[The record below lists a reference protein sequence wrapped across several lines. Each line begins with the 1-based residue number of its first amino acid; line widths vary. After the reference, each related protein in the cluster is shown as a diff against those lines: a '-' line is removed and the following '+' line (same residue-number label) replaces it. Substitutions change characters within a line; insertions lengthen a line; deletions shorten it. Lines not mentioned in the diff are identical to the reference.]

1 MIPLRIQQNRST
13 LILVVLL
20 AAVCASSAEEKKK
33 ADPYMGDWKG
43 KVELADGSKVDAAV
57 RMIALGDG
65 RYRARMFS
73 NFITREDVD
82 AEMTGTFRND
92 HLQMIDVPL
101 TESNIVSYSDDG
113 FVVGGSFANGKFAE
127 GKLTGT
133 IKGKRSGTFELQQRS
148 FTSATLG
155 MKPPTE
161 AIVLFDGG
169 SLDHWTKRVK
179 PEQEAQPAAWKIAD
193 CELEVNGTG
202 DIMTKETF
210 GDHMLHLEFRTPFMP
225 YASGQGRGNSGVYL
239 QARYELQ
246 VLDSYGLDGADNE
259 CGGIYQIAK
268 PAVNMCLPPMEW
280 QTYDISFRAARFDA
294 SGNKTENAKITVK
307 HNGMVIHEDLELHKA
322 TGGAYT
328 TDESQPGGLLLQDHG
343 NPVRF
348 RNIWIIEK

>member
-1 MIPLRIQQNRST
+1 MKKSRIYPKSSSL
-13 LILVVLL
+13 LIGLLV
-20 AAVCASSAEEKKK
+20 AVCNASAEEKKK
-33 ADPYMGDWKG
+33 ADSYMGDWKG
-43 KVELADGSKVDAAV
+43 TVELTDGSKVDAAV

-73 NFITREDVD
+73 NFMTREEVT

-101 TESNIVSYSDDG
+101 TESSIVSYSDQG
-113 FVVGGSFANGKFAE
+113 FVVGGSFVNGKFAD

-148 FTSATLG
+148 FTSATIG
-155 MKPPTE
+155 MKPPAGAT
-161 AIVLFDGG
+161 VLFDG
-169 SLDHWTKRVK
+169 SNLEHWSKRVK
-179 PEQEAQPAAWKIAD
+179 PEQEAQPAAWKIVD
-193 CELEVNGTG
+193 GELEVNGTG
-202 DIMTKETF
+202 DIMTRETF
-210 GDHMLHLEFRTPFMP
+210 GDHLLHLEFRTPFMP

-259 CGGIYQIAK
+259 CGGIYQIAR
-268 PAVNMCLPPMEW
+268 PDVNMCLPPLEW
-280 QTYDISFRAARFDA
+280 QTYDISFRAARFDD

-307 HNGMVIHEDLELHKA
+307 HNGMIIHEDLELPKV

-328 TDESQPGGLLLQDHG
+328 ADESQPGALLLQDHG
-343 NPVRF
+343 NPVRY
-348 RNIWIIEK
+348 RNIWIVKK